1 MAFCTKCGAQLADGS
16 TFCTFCGSP
25 QTSAQSAQVNP
36 YSVGANYSGGYS
48 GGYVDP
54 NAPIIPGF
62 SEAVSICFRKYA
74 SFQGRASRSEYWY
87 WTLFT
92 FLLNFVIGILLGL
105 VAATTYSSEAS
116 QDAQAPLMMLAQGVR
131 LISTLVLFLPT
142 VSVFVRRLHDTN
154 HSGWLWWLPFI
165 TGVGGALLSGLIA
178 GATPS
183 PESRTIVL
191 SIFVVAMIVV
201 CLYML
206 ILMVRRGD
214 DGPNKY
220 GPAPVRR

>member
-25 QTSAQSAQVNP
+25 QTPAQSAQVNP

-92 FLLNFVIGILLGL
+92 FLLNAAVGILLGYI
-105 VAATTYSSEAS
+105 AAASSAEESLDRAFEAV
-116 QDAQAPLMMLAQGVR
+116 QIVLA
-131 LISTLVLFLPT
+131 LAFFLPS

>member
-25 QTSAQSAQVNP
+25 QTPAQSAQVNP

-92 FLLNFVIGILLGL
+92 FLLNAAVGILLGYI
-105 VAATTYSSEAS
+105 AAASSAEESLDRAFEVV
-116 QDAQAPLMMLAQGVR
+116 QIVLA
-131 LISTLVLFLPT
+131 LAFFLPS

-154 HSGWLWWLPFI
+154 HSGWLWWLPFLI
-165 TGVGGALLSGLIA
+165 WLGAVSTVGSVSFAFSIALL
-178 GATPS
+178 
-183 PESRTIVL
+183 
-191 SIFVVAMIVV
+191 VV

-206 ILMVRRGD
+206 ILMISRGD
-214 DGPNKY
+214 EEPNEY